1 MSFHSIDGTNND
13 TNLYTILVQILLR
26 MNNSPQSDF
35 SISGRLAFSP
45 LTESTYENT
54 FLDTEISDGELE
66 TTTYIDNH
74 LNISIRNA
82 RLTNT
87 KNTTPRVG

>member
-1 MSFHSIDGTNND
+1 MSFHPIDGTPND
-13 TNLYTILVQILLR
+13 RKVYILLAQLLLK

-74 LNISIRNA
+74 LNSSIRNEK
-82 RLTNT
+82 LTNT
-87 KNTTPRVG
+87 KNTTPRVR

>member
-1 MSFHSIDGTNND
+1 
-13 TNLYTILVQILLR
+13 
-26 MNNSPQSDF
+26 MNSSAQSDF

-54 FLDTEISDGELE
+54 FLEPNISDGKLE

-74 LNISIRNA
+74 LNSSVRNA
-82 RLTNT
+82 KLSST
-87 KNTTPRVG
+87 KTTTPRV

>member
-1 MSFHSIDGTNND
+1 
-13 TNLYTILVQILLR
+13 
-26 MNNSPQSDF
+26 MNSSAQSDF

-54 FLDTEISDGELE
+54 FLDTNIIEGELE
-66 TTTYIDNH
+66 TTTYIANH
-74 LNISIRNA
+74 PNSSIGNA
-82 RLTNT
+82 KLTNT

>member
-1 MSFHSIDGTNND
+1 
-13 TNLYTILVQILLR
+13 

-54 FLDTEISDGELE
+54 FLVPNIIDGKLE
-66 TTTYIDNH
+66 TTTYIANH
-74 LNISIRNA
+74 PNSSIGNVK
-82 RLTNT
+82 LTNT
-87 KNTTPRVG
+87 KNTTPRV

>member
-1 MSFHSIDGTNND
+1 MSFHPINGTHND
-13 TNLYTILVQILLR
+13 TNLYTILVQISLR
-26 MNNSPQSDF
+26 MNNLPQSDF

-54 FLDTEISDGELE
+54 FLEPNISDGKLE

-74 LNISIRNA
+74 LNSSVRNA
-82 RLTNT
+82 KLSST
-87 KNTTPRVG
+87 KTTTPRV

>member
-54 FLDTEISDGELE
+54 FMEPNISDGKLE

-74 LNISIRNA
+74 LNSSIRSAKLN
-82 RLTNT
+82 NT
-87 KNTTPRVG
+87 KNTTPRVL

>member
-1 MSFHSIDGTNND
+1 MSFHPIDGTHND
-13 TNLYTILVQILLR
+13 RNLCTILVQLLLR

-54 FLDTEISDGELE
+54 FMEPNISDGKLE
-66 TTTYIDNH
+66 TTTYIANH
-74 LNISIRNA
+74 LNSPIKNA
-82 RLTNT
+82 KLTNT